1 MRSHV
6 KGVVATA
13 ITLLLLCVRMATA
26 QDPAPNAHAYQHSA
40 DADLQ
45 RVRVTLA
52 KSGREINGRLV
63 ELSADAV
70 RILVGGKARD
80 LPLTDVR
87 RIDIER
93 SDSLKNGAVIGAIVL
108 GGWCALVCG
117 QGLGTGPQLVP
128 AVAANAAVGA
138 LIGAGIDAG
147 RRERTTIYP
156 RPALSAHTE
165 QSPRLL
171 ITYRRNF

>member
-1 MRSHV
+1 MRV
-6 KGVVATA
+6 FILTTLAACAA
-13 ITLLLLCVRMATA
+13 IA
-26 QDPAPNAHAYQHSA
+26 QEPAPNAHADQPSA

-63 ELSADAV
+63 ELSDDAV

-80 LPLTDVR
+80 LPLTDVQ

-117 QGLGTGPQLVP
+117 QGLGTGAQLVP

-138 LIGAGIDAG
+138 LIGAGIDAS

-156 RPALSAHTE
+156 RPALSERTG

-171 ITYRRNF
+171 ITYRRYF